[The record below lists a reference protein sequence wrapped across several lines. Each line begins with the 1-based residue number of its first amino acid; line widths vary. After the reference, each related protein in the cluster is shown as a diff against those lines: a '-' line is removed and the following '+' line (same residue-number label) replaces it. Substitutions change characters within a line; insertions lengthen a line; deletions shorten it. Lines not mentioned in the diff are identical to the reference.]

1 MSDRRGRPTGDNGA
15 VPRSNRR
22 RRDEVDLDLDRALRG
37 VERREQ
43 HRDGDWFVRRLTG
56 ASSSKTYRCPGCDQE
71 IAVGLPHVVVWPAD
85 GPWSDAGA
93 VSGRRHW
100 HTPCWTARARRG
112 R

>member
-1 MSDRRGRPTGDNGA
+1 MPGP
-15 VPRSNRR
+15 
-22 RRDEVDLDLDRALRG
+22 
-37 VERREQ
+37 ERTESWP
-43 HRDGDWFVRRLTG
+43 DGDWVVRRIPG
-56 ASSSKTYRCPGCDQE
+56 AGSAKAYRCPGCDQE